1 MEKEKASYLTLMM
14 DRSFKTTP
22 ERLFEAW
29 TNPQLMGQWLMTRA
43 ESNKV
48 ATADLTVG
56 GHWEIVDQRNGMDYK
71 AIGRYVEIEAPGK
84 LVFTF
89 CMPQF
94 SDSEDTLTV
103 SIEGEDDGCR
113 MVFTQ
118 QILVPQE
125 EGWSEEEALQA
136 AQDYH
141 DASRTGWHLMF
152 EGLKLL
158 VEQE

>member
-1 MEKEKASYLTLMM
+1 MENEQASYITLMM
-14 DRSFKTTP
+14 DCSFKATP
-22 ERLFEAW
+22 QELFEAW
-29 TNPQLMGQWLMTRA
+29 SNPKLMGKWLMTRT
-43 ESNKV
+43 ESNKI
-48 ATADLTVG
+48 AKADLTVG
-56 GHWEIVDQRNGMDYK
+56 GQWEIVDHRNGMDYR
-71 AIGRYVEIEAPGK
+71 AVGQYIEIDAPSK
-84 LVFTF
+84 LIFTF

-103 SIEGEDDGCR
+103 KIEGEDGGCR

-118 QILVPQE
+118 EIRVPHD

-158 VEQE
+158 VEHE